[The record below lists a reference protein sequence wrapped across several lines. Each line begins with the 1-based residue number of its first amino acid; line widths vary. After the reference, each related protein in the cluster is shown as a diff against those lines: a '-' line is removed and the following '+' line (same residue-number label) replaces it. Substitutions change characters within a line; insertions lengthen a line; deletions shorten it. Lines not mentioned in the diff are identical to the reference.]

1 MTTQEAIL
9 VIFGLGKDQK
19 PRAARFKLTDEEVAL
34 RAAHAMGLGIGRAE
48 TPEALTL
55 AKGLPEGKPFATG
68 KSLLP
73 LARKDAYDKLIK
85 AITPLDPKV
94 LAKFQDKP
102 APDAAAVTAGR
113 ATQPSKD
120 LWDSIAIGSV
130 VLCLD
135 PEPGPDRSYW
145 PAVVTE
151 VSKDLRT
158 LTMRWKSFPTPK
170 PFTAKR
176 FAVGLLHK

>member
-73 LARKDAYDKLIK
+73 LARKDAYDKLIQ
-85 AITPLDPKV
+85 A
-94 LAKFQDKP
+94 
-102 APDAAAVTAGR
+102 
-113 ATQPSKD
+113 
-120 LWDSIAIGSV
+120 
-130 VLCLD
+130 
-135 PEPGPDRSYW
+135 
-145 PAVVTE
+145 
-151 VSKDLRT
+151 
-158 LTMRWKSFPTPK
+158 FP
-170 PFTAKR
+170 
-176 FAVGLLHK
+176 